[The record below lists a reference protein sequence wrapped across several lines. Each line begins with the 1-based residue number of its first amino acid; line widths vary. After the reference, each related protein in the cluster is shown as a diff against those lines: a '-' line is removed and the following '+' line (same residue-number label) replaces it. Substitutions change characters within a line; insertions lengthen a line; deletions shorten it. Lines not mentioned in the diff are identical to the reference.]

1 MEVNE
6 LEPQSVFR
14 FFSEISRIPHGSENT
29 EALAEYCLNFA
40 KERGLEAV
48 KDNYG
53 NVIIFKAGTKGY
65 EQSESI
71 ILQGHLDMVCEKHP
85 DCSKDMEREGIDLV
99 MDGKYLCAKGT
110 TLGGDD
116 GIAVAYILALLDDKE
131 LPHPPIEALLTADE
145 EVGLRGAHALDV
157 SKLTGKRMINIDS
170 EEEGVLT
177 VSCAGAV
184 RISGTVPLT
193 YEKTTASM
201 CAKKIT
207 VGGLLGGHSGI
218 DIGRNHKN
226 AAIIL
231 AEALYEFGSQ
241 AKFQIAEMTSG
252 GRLNVI
258 PSTAEA
264 VICMEPSEISKVDK
278 ALTEFNTWLKDACAD
293 TEPDALVMTAD
304 EQLPEECLDHAS
316 TDIVISTLLL
326 VPNGVSSISTDIPFL
341 VQTSSN
347 LGSVMIQEGNLE
359 LGFLVRSNTD
369 YGKAETLRSLAC
381 LFVHRNGR
389 MSTEDDYPAW
399 EYRRTSPLR
408 DTMVQVYEEMYG
420 EKPQICAIH
429 AGLECGILAEKIQGA
444 DMISIGPNMEN
455 VHTPEERL
463 EIASVK
469 RCWEYLLKVL
479 AGLK

>member
-1 MEVNE
+1 MEVNN
-6 LEPQSVFR
+6 LEPQRVFH
-14 FFSEISRIPHGSENT
+14 FFSEISRIPHGSGNT
-29 EALAEYCLNFA
+29 DALAEYCLNFA
-40 KERGLEAV
+40 KERGLKAD
-48 KDNYG
+48 KDDYG
-53 NVIIFKAGTKGY
+53 NVVIYKAGTKGY

-85 DCSKDMEREGIDLV
+85 DCSKDMEREGIDLEV
-99 MDGKYLCAKGT
+99 DGEYLRAKGT

-131 LPHPPIEALLTADE
+131 LTHPPIEALLTADE
-145 EVGLRGAHALDV
+145 EIGLRGAHALDA
-157 SKLTGKRMINIDS
+157 SKLSGKRMINIDS

-177 VSCAGAV
+177 VSCAGGA
-184 RISGTVPLT
+184 RISGTMPLT
-193 YEKTTASM
+193 YKKTTASM
-201 CAKKIT
+201 CAKKVT
-207 VGGLLGGHSGI
+207 VGGLLGGHSGV
-218 DIGRNHKN
+218 DIGKNRKN
-226 AAIIL
+226 AAIVL
-231 AEALYEFGSQ
+231 AEALYEFSKY
-241 AKFQIAEMTSG
+241 AKFQISEMASG

-264 VICMEPSEISKVDK
+264 VICLEPSELVKVDR
-278 ALTEFNTWLKDACAD
+278 ALEEFNTWLRTACLD
-293 TEPDALVMTAD
+293 TEPDAGITVAD
-304 EQLPEECLDHAS
+304 AQLPEECLDDTS

-347 LGSVMIQEGNLE
+347 LGSVMTQEGNLE

-369 YGKAETLRSLAC
+369 YGKAETLRRLAC
-381 LFVHRNGR
+381 LFAHRNGE
-389 MSTEDDYPAW
+389 MSMEDDYPAW

-408 DTMVQVYEEMYG
+408 DTMVQIYEEMYG
-420 EKPQICAIH
+420 EKPQVCAIH

-444 DMISIGPNMEN
+444 DMISIGPNMKN

-469 RCWEYLLKVL
+469 RCWEYLLRVVTS
-479 AGLK
+479 LK

>member
-1 MEVNE
+1 MDIHE
-6 LEPQSVFR
+6 LEPQKVFH
-14 FFSEISRIPHGSENT
+14 FFSEIARIPHGSGNT
-29 EALAEYCLNFA
+29 AALAEYCLNFA
-40 KERGLEAV
+40 RERELEAYR
-48 KDNYG
+48 DDYG
-53 NVIIFKAGTKGY
+53 NVVIFKAGTRGY
-65 EQSESI
+65 EQSEAI
-71 ILQGHLDMVCEKHP
+71 IVQGHLDMVCEKHP
-85 DCSKDMEREGIDLV
+85 DCSKDMEREGIEV
-99 MDGKYLCAKGT
+99 VVDGEYLRANGT

-116 GIAVAYILALLDDKE
+116 GIAVAYILALLDEKE
-131 LPHPPIEALLTADE
+131 ISHPPIEALLTADE
-145 EVGLRGAHALDV
+145 ETGLQGAYALDV

-177 VSCAGAV
+177 VSCAGGV
-184 RISGTVPLT
+184 RINSTVPLA

-207 VGGLLGGHSGI
+207 VGGLLGGHSGV
-218 DIGRNHKN
+218 DIGKNRKN

-231 AEALYEFGSQ
+231 AEALYEIGSH
-241 AKFQIAEMTSG
+241 AGFRMAEMASG
-252 GRLNVI
+252 GRTNVI

-264 VICMEPSEISKVDK
+264 VICMEPSETSKVDK
-278 ALTEFNTWLKDACAD
+278 ALAEFNAWFKAACAD
-293 TEPDALVMTAD
+293 TEPDAQVIAAD
-304 EQLPEECLDHAS
+304 TQLPEECLDTAS

-326 VPNGVSSISTDIPFL
+326 VPNGISSISPDIPFL

-359 LGFLVRSNTD
+359 LGFLMRSNTD
-369 YGKAETLRSLAC
+369 YGKEETLRRFSC
-381 LFVHRNGR
+381 LFAQRNGK
-389 MSTEDDYPAW
+389 MLAEDDYPAW

-444 DMISIGPNMEN
+444 DMISIGPNMKN

-469 RCWEYLLKVL
+469 RCWEYLLRVL
-479 AGLK
+479 ASLK